1 MPKTEIAPFKPYIY
15 NTGKIKFD
23 DVTAPPYDVISKE
36 LQEALYKRSEYNIIR
51 LILGKENNY
60 DSPASNKY
68 TRAEELL
75 NKWIKE
81 NILIR
86 EPEEAIYLYLQS
98 FTSEGKK
105 YERLGFI
112 SLFRLPAQKENSQ
125 IFGHEKTLA
134 KPKEDRLKLMEA
146 TKANLSSI
154 FSIFEDGDKSIVNFI
169 TDSIQNNKASK
180 ISEFAD
186 DKNET
191 HKLYRVTDKKL
202 IDFIKTKMEDKSIYI
217 ADGHHRFETCLN
229 FRNYIESA
237 GNNNKKINADYCM
250 MYFAPINQDGMLIL
264 PTHRCIINK
273 KIKLEDFINEVGK
286 NFTIMQS
293 DAQNIVG
300 DLNKNKDNS
309 SFGFIHE
316 SGKYFVISLKDTVG
330 NAIDNPLERLDVS
343 ILQNYIF
350 KNILQMEDSDIDNQ
364 RFILYEKDALN
375 AIDSISGKNN
385 TCNNNKQEKIEAVFL
400 MNPTKIEDVTKI
412 ASLNLRMPQKST
424 FFYPKIISGLTINVM
439 YDL

>member
-1 MPKTEIAPFKPYIY
+1 
-15 NTGKIKFD
+15 
-23 DVTAPPYDVISKE
+23 
-36 LQEALYKRSEYNIIR
+36 
-51 LILGKENNY
+51 
-60 DSPASNKY
+60 
-68 TRAEELL
+68 
-75 NKWIKE
+75 
-81 NILIR
+81 
-86 EPEEAIYLYLQS
+86 
-98 FTSEGKK
+98 
-105 YERLGFI
+105 
-112 SLFRLPAQKENSQ
+112 
-125 IFGHEKTLA
+125 
-134 KPKEDRLKLMEA
+134 
-146 TKANLSSI
+146 
-154 FSIFEDGDKSIVNFI
+154 
-169 TDSIQNNKASK
+169 
-180 ISEFAD
+180 
-186 DKNET
+186 
-191 HKLYRVTDKKL
+191 
-202 IDFIKTKMEDKSIYI
+202 
-217 ADGHHRFETCLN
+217 
-229 FRNYIESA
+229 
-237 GNNNKKINADYCM
+237 
-250 MYFAPINQDGMLIL
+250 MLIL

-273 KIKLEDFINEVGK
+273 KIKLENFINEVEK
-286 NFTIMQS
+286 NFTVIPS

-439 YDL
+439 YDS